1 MAYEA
6 LPGHGVV
13 FVFLS
18 SFREMAVHDCPPTD
32 SHEEMLSANS
42 RKCSHLPS
50 AFWSE
55 KYPLPMR
62 TLHFALQFS
71 LSLGAL
77 LSMCFIARFLFFYTN
92 KPTAVIESQGSEANL
107 PGSKPQLCLSQA
119 VWPLLRFPHLHIEN
133 VSGICFRMLGG
144 SNERVKHLEC

>member
-1 MAYEA
+1 MQTAGNVATYPQCSEVKNTHYPCA
-6 LPGHGVV
+6 LCI
-13 FVFLS
+13 L
-18 SFREMAVHDCPPTD
+18 R
-32 SHEEMLSANS
+32 
-42 RKCSHLPS
+42 
-50 AFWSE
+50 
-55 KYPLPMR
+55 
-62 TLHFALQFS
+62 FALQFS

-144 SNERVKHLEC
+144 SNERVKHLESRLAHS

>member
-18 SFREMAVHDCPPTD
+18 SFREMAVHDCTPTD

-50 AFWSE
+50 VFSSE

-62 TLHFALQFS
+62 TLYFALQCS

-77 LSMCFIARFLFFYTN
+77 LSMCFIPRFLFFT
-92 KPTAVIESQGSEANL
+92 
-107 PGSKPQLCLSQA
+107 LSQ
-119 VWPLLRFPHLHIEN
+119 LRRL
-133 VSGICFRMLGG
+133 
-144 SNERVKHLEC
+144 RVKALKLTYLGPNPSSACHKLCGPCFDFLIYTLRMSVAPASECWEDQMGG